1 MALLDS
7 LGKYKNFGLLVMRVG
22 LGIMFV
28 YHGYPKL
35 LGGPQK
41 WEELGNSTKYLGVH
55 FLPVVWG
62 FLSAVVETFGGFLLA
77 IGLIFRPV
85 CLLLIINLIVATF
98 FHLHQSGPMGGL
110 MGASHAIEDGV
121 TFLGLLFLG
130 PGRYSVDRK

>member
-62 FLSAVVETFGGFLLA
+62 FLLV